1 MKSLIV
7 AMMLVAGPAMAGV
20 FQTDELVAAAAI
32 PREEIEVDYISW
44 CEGNSVMAQNQK
56 GDVIE
61 RANCTDY
68 GRTCKATQ
76 SYRGYK
82 YVVTAMCEAQ

>member
-1 MKSLIV
+1 MKSLMV
-7 AMMLVAGPAMAGV
+7 AMMLVAGPLMANAFSNASIDAAMA
-20 FQTDELVAAAAI
+20 

-44 CEGNSVMAQNQK
+44 CEDNKVMATNK
-56 GDVIE
+56 AGDVIV
-61 RANCTDY
+61 RADCTEH
-68 GRTCKATQ
+68 GRACKATQ